1 MKCII
6 KLLWVMLVFLM
17 GCATPKVDI
26 GKISIVIDE
35 PYTVAKKD

>member
-1 MKCII
+1 MNLTI
-6 KLLWVMLVFLM
+6 KIFWIMSICMM

-35 PYTVAKKD
+35 PYSVASKD